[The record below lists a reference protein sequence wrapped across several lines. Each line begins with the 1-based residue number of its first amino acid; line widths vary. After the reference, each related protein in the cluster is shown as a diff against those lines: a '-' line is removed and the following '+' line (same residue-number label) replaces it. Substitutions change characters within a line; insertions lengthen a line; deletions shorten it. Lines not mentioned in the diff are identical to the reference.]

1 MTSILFQVREQLC
14 DVRQLLAV
22 SACFPEPFQSGGFD
36 EQAVRRG
43 DGGRLR
49 GRAYALR
56 EGASAHA
63 GAQVPRRIQVS

>member
-1 MTSILFQVREQLC
+1 MLFQVREQLS

-22 SACFPEPFQSGGFD
+22 QACLPEPFRSGGPD

-49 GRAYALR
+49 GRPHALR